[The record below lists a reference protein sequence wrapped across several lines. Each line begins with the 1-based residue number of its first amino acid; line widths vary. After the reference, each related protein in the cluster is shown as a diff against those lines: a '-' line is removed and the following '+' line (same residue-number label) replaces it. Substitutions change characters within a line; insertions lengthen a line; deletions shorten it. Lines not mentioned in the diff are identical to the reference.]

1 MSTRSSSAGSS
12 SAGRASTASTSEH
25 DLPGRN
31 ELFGADFERRL
42 EGLALVARRVFEGR
56 FRAERRSKKSGA
68 GIEFADHREYA
79 PGDDFR
85 FVDVRLWSRTDRLF
99 VKLFEEEEDLSV
111 HVLVDVSRSMAVP
124 AADRTS
130 GGFVTSKLVI
140 AKRLAAA
147 LAYIALSGLD
157 RVSVATLADG
167 KAKVLP
173 AVRGKA
179 RIHRVLELLA
189 TESHETMGGPGATD
203 LEGAVRVFA
212 TQTKKRGL
220 AILVSDLYD
229 PKGFEL
235 AIDRLRHAR
244 FEVVVL
250 QIWDPRE
257 AKRLGTGDLV
267 LVDSET
273 GERREVTLTPEMLA
287 RFEEAQTKHRQ
298 RALAYCRQKQVAYAE
313 VPIDVPWDESVLRVL
328 ARGGLVA

>member
-1 MSTRSSSAGSS
+1 MSTARTSTTAGFSDARSSGT
-12 SAGRASTASTSEH
+12 G
-25 DLPGRN
+25 
-31 ELFGADFERRL
+31 ELFDTDFERKL
-42 EGLALVARRVFEGR
+42 VGLALVARRVFEGR

-111 HVLVDVSRSMAVP
+111 HVLVDVSRSMGLETGDATP
-124 AADRTS
+124 
-130 GGFVTSKLVI
+130 SKLVV

-157 RVSVATLADG
+157 RVSVATMADG
-167 KAKVLP
+167 RAKALP

-189 TESHETMGGPGATD
+189 NESHETMGGAGATD
-203 LEGAVRVFA
+203 LEGAVRAF
-212 TQTKKRGL
+212 TGQTKKRGL

-229 PKGFEL
+229 PRGFEL

-250 QIWDPRE
+250 QVWDPRE
-257 AKRLGTGDLV
+257 ASRLGTGDLV

-273 GERREVTLTPEMLA
+273 QERREVTLTPEVLA

-298 RALAYCRQKQVAYAE
+298 RAQAYCRQKQVAYAE
-313 VPIDVPWDESVLRVL
+313 VASDVPWDESVLRVL

>member
-1 MSTRSSSAGSS
+1 MAD
-12 SAGRASTASTSEH
+12 AS
-25 DLPGRN
+25 
-31 ELFGADFERRL
+31 LFDADFERRL

-56 FRAERRSKKSGA
+56 LRAERRSKKSGA
-68 GIEFADHREYA
+68 GVEFADHREYA

-85 FVDVRLWSRTDRLF
+85 FVDVRLFGRTDRLF

-111 HVLVDVSRSMAVP
+111 HVLVDVSRSMGVETGDATP
-124 AADRTS
+124 T
-130 GGFVTSKLVI
+130 KLVI

-157 RVSVATLADG
+157 RVSVATMADG

-179 RIHRVLELLA
+179 RIHRVLELLR
-189 TESHETMGGPGATD
+189 TESHETMGGAGATD
-203 LEGAVRVFA
+203 LEGAVRAF
-212 TQTKKRGL
+212 TLQTKKRGL

-229 PKGFEL
+229 ARGFEL

-257 AKRLGTGDLV
+257 AARLDAGGGRDLV

-273 GERREVTLTPEMLA
+273 GERREITLTPELLA
-287 RFEEAQTKHRQ
+287 RLSEAQAKHRQ
-298 RALAYCRQKQVAYAE
+298 RAAAYCRQKQVAYAE
-313 VPIDVPWDESVLRVL
+313 VAIDVPWDQSVLRVL

>member
-1 MSTRSSSAGSS
+1 MSTA
-12 SAGRASTASTSEH
+12 RASTASSSSS
-25 DLPGRN
+25 DP

-124 AADRTS
+124 TGEAS
-130 GGFVTSKLVI
+130 PSKLII

-157 RVSVATLADG
+157 RVSVATMADG
-167 KAKVLP
+167 RAKVLP

-189 TESHETMGGPGATD
+189 AESHETMGGVGATD
-203 LEGAVRVFA
+203 LEGAVRAFT

-229 PKGFEL
+229 PRGFEL

-257 AKRLGTGDLV
+257 ARRLGTGDLV

-287 RFEEAQTKHRQ
+287 RFEEAQAKHRQ

-313 VPIDVPWDESVLRVL
+313 VAIDVPWDESVLRVL

>member
-1 MSTRSSSAGSS
+1 MSTRSA
-12 SAGRASTASTSEH
+12 SAGRADTAASASDH
-25 DLPGRN
+25 DSART

-79 PGDDFR
+79 HGDDFR

-111 HVLVDVSRSMAVP
+111 HVLVDVSRSMGVP
-124 AADRTS
+124 TDERTAIGS
-130 GGFVTSKLVI
+130 EISKLVI

-179 RIHRVLELLA
+179 RIHRVLDLLA
-189 TESHETMGGPGATD
+189 SESHETMGGPGATD
-203 LEGAVRVFA
+203 LEGAVRVFS

-250 QIWDPRE
+250 QIWDPGE
-257 AKRLGTGDLV
+257 ARRLGTGDLV

-273 GERREVTLTPEMLA
+273 GERREVTLTPELLA
-287 RFEEAQTKHRQ
+287 RFEEAQGKHRQ

-328 ARGGLVA
+328 ARGGIVT

>member
-1 MSTRSSSAGSS
+1 MAATSPRPSASPARES
-12 SAGRASTASTSEH
+12 
-25 DLPGRN
+25 
-31 ELFGADFERRL
+31 LFDADFERRL

-79 PGDDFR
+79 AGDDFR

-111 HVLVDVSRSMAVP
+111 HVLVDVSRSMAVEAGP
-124 AADRTS
+124 GAPT
-130 GGFVTSKLVI
+130 KLVV

-157 RVSVATLADG
+157 RVSVATMCDG
-167 KAKVLP
+167 RAKVLP

-179 RIHRVLELLA
+179 RIHRVLDLLA
-189 TESHETMGGPGATD
+189 AESHETMGGPGATD
-203 LEGAVRVFA
+203 LEGAVRAFT

-235 AIDRLRHAR
+235 ALDRLRHAR

-250 QIWDPRE
+250 QVWDPDE
-257 AKRLGTGDLV
+257 AKRLGGGDLV
-267 LVDSET
+267 LLDAES
-273 GERREVTLTPEMLA
+273 GERREVTLTPELLG
-287 RFEEAQTKHRQ
+287 RFEEAQRKHRQ
-298 RALAYCRQKQVAYAE
+298 RVAAYCRQKQVAYAE
-313 VPIDVPWDESVLRVL
+313 VAVDVPWDESVLRVL
-328 ARGGLVA
+328 SRGGLVA

>member
-1 MSTRSSSAGSS
+1 MTASSPRTSASMPRG
-12 SAGRASTASTSEH
+12 SAGREA
-25 DLPGRN
+25 
-31 ELFGADFERRL
+31 LFGADFERRL

-68 GIEFADHREYA
+68 GIEFADHREYVA
-79 PGDDFR
+79 GDDFR

-99 VKLFEEEEDLSV
+99 VKLFEQEEDLSV
-111 HVLVDVSRSMAVP
+111 HVLVDVSRSMEVDTGG
-124 AADRTS
+124 AAPT
-130 GGFVTSKLVI
+130 KLVI

-157 RVSVATLADG
+157 RVSVATMADG
-167 KAKVLP
+167 RAKLLP
-173 AVRGKA
+173 AVRGKG
-179 RIHRVLELLA
+179 RIHRILDLLA
-189 TESHETMGGPGATD
+189 TESHLTMGGAGATD
-203 LEGAVRVFA
+203 LEGAVRAFT

-229 PKGFEL
+229 PRGFEL
-235 AIDRLRHAR
+235 ALDRLRHAR

-250 QIWDPRE
+250 QIWDPDE

-273 GERREVTLTPEMLA
+273 GERREVTLTPEVLA
-287 RFEEAQTKHRQ
+287 RFEEAQRKHRQ
-298 RALAYCRQKQVAYAE
+298 RVAAYCRQKQVAHAE
-313 VPIDVPWDESVLRVL
+313 VSIDVPWDESVLRVL

>member
-1 MSTRSSSAGSS
+1 MAD
-12 SAGRASTASTSEH
+12 AS
-25 DLPGRN
+25 
-31 ELFGADFERRL
+31 LFDADFERRL

-56 FRAERRSKKSGA
+56 LRAERRSKKSGA
-68 GIEFADHREYA
+68 GIEFADHREYT

-85 FVDVRLWSRTDRLF
+85 FVDVRLFGRTDRLF

-111 HVLVDVSRSMAVP
+111 HVLVDVSRSMGVETGDATP
-124 AADRTS
+124 T
-130 GGFVTSKLVI
+130 KLVI

-157 RVSVATLADG
+157 RVSVATMADG

-203 LEGAVRVFA
+203 LEGAVRVFT

-235 AIDRLRHAR
+235 ALDRLRHAR

-257 AKRLGTGDLV
+257 ASRLGGGGGSDLV
-267 LVDSET
+267 LVDSES
-273 GERREVTLTPEMLA
+273 GERREITLTPELLA
-287 RFEEAQTKHRQ
+287 RFTEAQAKHRQ
-298 RALAYCRQKQVAYAE
+298 RVAAYCRQKQVAYAE
-313 VPIDVPWDESVLRVL
+313 VAIDVPWDQSVLRVL

>member
-1 MSTRSSSAGSS
+1 MSTARAAASS
-12 SAGRASTASTSEH
+12 
-25 DLPGRN
+25 D

-85 FVDVRLWSRTDRLF
+85 FVDVRLFGRTDRLF

-124 AADRTS
+124 TGDATP
-130 GGFVTSKLVI
+130 TKLVI

-157 RVSVATLADG
+157 RVSVATMADG

-189 TESHETMGGPGATD
+189 LESHATMGGPGATD
-203 LEGAVRVFA
+203 LEGAVRAFS
-212 TQTKKRGL
+212 TQTKRRGL

-235 AIDRLRHAR
+235 ALDRLRHAR

-257 AKRLGTGDLV
+257 ASRLGTGDLV
-267 LVDSET
+267 LVDSES
-273 GERREVTLTPEMLA
+273 GERREVTLTPELLR
-287 RFEEAQTKHRQ
+287 RFEEAQTKQRQ
-298 RALAYCRQKQVAYAE
+298 RVAAYCRQKQVAHA
-313 VPIDVPWDESVLRVL
+313 DVSIELPWDESVLRVL